1 MHNFDLLEEDW
12 SEVQK
17 WFWVRLEFFLP
28 YKVWIWCWGTITTE
42 HTSEIFKTDFT
53 GLRGRSTLSTPGLY
67 LSRDL
72 GKTNRITCWYFSV
85 FVVVVNHFIIKCNNP
100 SKHLIVI
107 TSTDWELSLT
117 MLVIVLIVNTFIT
130 LNFNIIL
137 CLGPFLHSS
146 IEERECLS
154 LYYFDLIKQICII

>member
-17 WFWVRLEFFLP
+17 WFWVRLEFYLP

-53 GLRGRSTLSTPGLY
+53 GSRGRSTLSTPGLY
-67 LSRDL
+67 LSRDS
-72 GKTNRITCWYFSV
+72 GKKQIKSHVDKYFSS
-85 FVVVVNHFIIKCNNP
+85 FVVVVNDFIIKLNNP

-107 TSTDWELSLT
+107 TWTDWELSLT

-130 LNFNIIL
+130 LNSNIVS
-137 CLGPFLHSS
+137 FLH
-146 IEERECLS
+146 IEQRHVSCQKIIFSQS
-154 LYYFDLIKQICII
+154 LFA